1 MLILSRRT
9 GETVVI
15 GHDVKVTILGIK
27 GGQTR
32 LGIDAPK
39 TVPVDREEIHERKLR
54 ERRANLSKPND
65 P

>member
-1 MLILSRRT
+1 M
-9 GETVVI
+9 VI